1 MGQGHMNITNETT
14 GRRASWFAASMGV
27 LSCLVFAAAVWF
39 GPARQ
44 HEAIQVVFVAVV
56 MAGVLLVILFATAR
70 LAFSLMLTGILFLT
84 LSAVAYAK
92 QVFLGNALLIS
103 DLYYMTGTSV
113 METIS
118 EYPHLWK
125 MVVGWLLVS
134 VVLLVLSCR
143 YAWRPF
149 ERNIGRWRL
158 AVRPIGCA
166 CGLLLI
172 AWVLWPKG
180 AFASL
185 YKQSMW
191 TAINQNARLTSF
203 FMSINVLKVRL
214 PHVHDSQQQLEKWN
228 RIADTRVS
236 GGATLLPDIVVV
248 LEESTFDPATLPD
261 CNIPECANHSLIEP
275 NAWTKAHGPMYS
287 YVYGAGTW
295 LSEFDVLTGL
305 PYGIFGSAGGYAPWL
320 LAPRMRDSLPLQLR
334 RQGYRNVAV
343 YPVDGGYFNARKAYQ
358 YYGFDAFH
366 GARELKLR
374 AWGASDASIFVAA
387 EQVYETE
394 RKRTKQP
401 IFMMILTINQH
412 GPHDNHP
419 LDTLPSP
426 YNKGLFPKLS
436 KEEQL
441 DLSNYLSRL
450 DASDRAMEGLEKF
463 FLDRSHPTVVVSF
476 GDHKPSFSGLME
488 TLKIVPPRGY
498 HGDPKHLTYFKLD
511 ANFQTPLL
519 PHYPV
524 TDITFL
530 PTLMIQAANLPRDG
544 YFTASEH
551 LRDVCDGLFASC
563 EDKTVLDSYY
573 GWLFSNH
580 KVFQ

>member
-1 MGQGHMNITNETT
+1 MDVANETT
-14 GRRASWFAASMGV
+14 VKRVSWFAAFMGV
-27 LSCLVFAAAVWF
+27 LSCLIFAAAIWF
-39 GPARQ
+39 GAARQ
-44 HEAIQVVFVAVV
+44 HEAIQIAFVAVV
-56 MAGVLLVILFATAR
+56 MASILLVILFATGR

-92 QVFLGNALLIS
+92 QVFLGNALLVS

-125 MVVGWLLVS
+125 MVAGWLLVS
-134 VVLLVLSCR
+134 VVLLVLAWR

-149 ERNIGRWRL
+149 EPNKGRWRL
-158 AVRPIGCA
+158 AMRPFGCA
-166 CGLLLI
+166 VALLLI
-172 AWVLWPKG
+172 SWVLWPKG
-180 AFASL
+180 PFASL

-191 TAINQNARLTSF
+191 TAINEESHLTSF

-214 PHVHDSQQQLEKWN
+214 PQVHDDSAQLASWN
-228 RIADTRVS
+228 DIAKAGEGNVEALR
-236 GGATLLPDIVVV
+236 PDIIIV
-248 LEESTFDPATLPD
+248 LEESTFDPSTLPD
-261 CNIPECANHSLIEP
+261 CGIPECRGHSLIEP
-275 NAWTKAHGPMYS
+275 NQWTKANGPMYS

-320 LAPRMRDSLPLQLR
+320 LAPRIRDSLPLQLR
-334 RQGYRNVAV
+334 RQGYSNVAV
-343 YPVDGGYFNARKAYQ
+343 YPVDGGYFNARSAYQ
-358 YYGFDAFH
+358 HYGFDAFH
-366 GARELKLR
+366 GARELGLR
-374 AWGASDASIFVAA
+374 AWGASDASIFGAA
-387 EQVYETE
+387 EHVYETE
-394 RKRTKQP
+394 RKETNRP

-419 LDTLPSP
+419 LGTLPPP
-426 YNKGLFPKLS
+426 YDKGLFPGLS

-450 DASDRAMEGLEKF
+450 DASDKAMNGLEKF
-463 FLDRSHPTVVVSF
+463 FLGRSHPTIVMSF

-488 TLKIVPPRGY
+488 KLKMVPPDGY
-498 HGDPKHLTYFKLD
+498 QADPKHLTYFKLD
-511 ANFQTPLL
+511 ANFQTAPL

-524 TDITFL
+524 TDIAFL
-530 PTLMIQAANLPRDG
+530 STMILQAANLPRDG
-544 YFTASEH
+544 YFTASQH
-551 LRDVCDGLFASC
+551 LRDVCDGLFAGCSN
-563 EDKTVLDSYY
+563 KTTLDSYY